1 MKSRQNST
9 IFSSF
14 SYIVFRDRPRHYW
27 WNESDFK
34 L

>member
-1 MKSRQNST
+1 MKTSQKYT
-9 IFSSF
+9 MFSSF
-14 SYIVFRDRPRHYW
+14 LLTAFRDRPRHYW